1 MSQTFSYISHL
12 IVATVLWPRYCI
24 LQIRKLWFRMFK
36 SPAQKY
42 IARRI
47 TKCLILILIWQLQC
61 QVLDH
66 YAICLPTLSYTKVSV
81 TVVHVLA
88 VFSGCLTVCCCC
100 SVTKS
105 YWTLQPHGLQHSRL
119 PCPSLFPRVCSDSCQ
134 LSPWCHPTISSS
146 VARFS
151 SYPQYFSAS
160 GSFPVSWLFPSDG
173 QSIRASASASILPMN
188 IQGWFL
194 LELTGLISLQSKG
207 FSRSSAA
214 LQFESINSLVLSL
227 HGPTLTSVHDY

>member
-1 MSQTFSYISHL
+1 
-12 IVATVLWPRYCI
+12 
-24 LQIRKLWFRMFK
+24 MFK

-47 TKCLILILIWQLQC
+47 MKCLILILIWQLQC

-66 YAICLPTLSYTKVSV
+66 CAICLPTLSYTKVSV
-81 TVVHVLA
+81 TIAHVLA

-100 SVTKS
+100 SVAKS
-105 YWTLQPHGLQHSRL
+105 YWTLQPHGLQHFRL
-119 PCPSLFPRVCSDSCQ
+119 PCPSLSPRVCSNSCQ
-134 LSPWCHPTISSS
+134 LNQWCHPTISSS
-146 VARFS
+146 VAHF

-173 QSIRASASASILPMN
+173 QSIGASASASILPMN

-207 FSRSSAA
+207 LSRPSIA
-214 LQFESINSLVLSL
+214 LQLESINSLVHSV
-227 HGPTLTSVHDY
+227 HGPTLTSIHDY

>member
-1 MSQTFSYISHL
+1 
-12 IVATVLWPRYCI
+12 
-24 LQIRKLWFRMFK
+24 MFK

-61 QVLDH
+61 QALDH

-105 YWTLQPHGLQHSRL
+105 YWTLQPHGLST
-119 PCPSLFPRVCSDSCQ
+119 PDFPF
-134 LSPWCHPTISSS
+134 LH
-146 VARFS
+146 
-151 SYPQYFSAS
+151 YFPEFAQTH
-160 GSFPVSWLFPSDG
+160 VSWVHDAIPQSHPLLPASPLTLNISQHQGLFQWVGSSH
-173 QSIRASASASILPMN
+173 QMAKV
-188 IQGWFL
+188 
-194 LELTGLISLQSKG
+194 LELQLQHPS
-207 FSRSSAA
+207 FQWIFRVD
-214 LQFESINSLVLSL
+214 FR
-227 HGPTLTSVHDY
+227 